1 MNSTVVN
8 KSIITNWVN
17 EKLSLESVTQKLNEL
32 GYDSETL
39 NLAVQE
45 YKKLKRSKRQSTGFC
60 FTIVGAALG
69 FISCLLTILNP
80 IPSLYNIILY
90 GLTSLAIVV
99 IVCGLYHIFED

>member
-1 MNSTVVN
+1 MNSNPINNNVIAT
-8 KSIITNWVN
+8 WAN
-17 EKLSLESVTQKLNEL
+17 EKLSLEVVTQKLTDL

-39 NLAVQE
+39 ISFVQE

-60 FTIVGAALG
+60 FTIVGAVLG

-80 IPSLYNIILY
+80 VPSLYNIILY

>member
-1 MNSTVVN
+1 MNSTAIN
-8 KSIITNWVN
+8 KNVIATWAN
-17 EKLSLESVTQKLNEL
+17 EKLSLEVVTQKLTDL

-60 FTIVGAALG
+60 FTIIGAALG

-80 IPSLYNIILY
+80 VPSLYNIILY

-99 IVCGLYHIFED
+99 IICGLYHIFED